1 MKKSVMLMAAML
13 AMTPLIPAAACAP
26 AYAMDTA
33 VLSAAGTVQAGGGP
47 ASIVLKPSSASQTLQ
62 GRRFTLYRLFEAEP
76 AAGGESVVYRF
87 DPKTEAAVKQAVAA
101 GLDIQAGVVGEQQA
115 VDYVA
120 SLSGQDSALR
130 EFLSTVQDHLQ
141 PAQGESF
148 RVDSTA
154 ADGSFT
160 IAGLDYGWYMADEEG
175 TDISGSHAAASLLM
189 VSTAAPSVQI
199 KVKSDYP
206 QLIKQIEE
214 DDGTAGWND
223 IGDYQYGQAIP
234 YRFETTL
241 PDVTGYETYLMRF
254 HDRMDP
260 ALDFDPSSVAV
271 TMDKDGK
278 QYRLSPQEFAITDT
292 PTADETFSVTI
303 PDIKAIADREFGSYG
318 QRVELTYSGV
328 FNEGIL
334 DRQDQGKQG
343 FENTVR
349 LEFSNDPDSSQT
361 GFTPWDTV
369 VCYTYRL
376 NAVKHNENDVKLAG
390 AKFRLYLDKECQTEL
405 GFAKHGD
412 VYLPADDAQDIVTD
426 DEGTFRLDGLDQGT
440 YWLREVQAPAGYHKL
455 KDPIEITITPG
466 FVDDRHAYVAGGQG
480 LTDLTATA
488 GGQDLETDPIQTSA
502 NLSVLNRTGSV
513 LPSTGSG
520 MTIVLFA
527 AAAGLAVTG
536 FWMGRRRG

>member
-87 DPKTEAAVKQAVAA
+87 DPETEAAVKQAVAA
-101 GLDIQAGVVGEQQA
+101 GLGIQAGAVGEQQA

-130 EFLSTVQDHLQ
+130 QFLSTVQNHLQ

-278 QYRLSPQEFAITDT
+278 QYRLSPQEFTITDT

-303 PDIKAIADREFGSYG
+303 PDIKAIADREFGSFG
-318 QRVELTYSGV
+318 QRVELTYNGV

-390 AKFRLYLDKECQTEL
+390 AKFRLYLDKDCQTEL

-412 VYLPADDAQDIVTD
+412 VYLPAADAQDIVTD
-426 DEGTFRLDGLDQGT
+426 DEGSFRLDGLDQGT

-536 FWMGRRRG
+536 LWMGRRRG

>member
-101 GLDIQAGVVGEQQA
+101 GLGIQAGVVGEQQA

-130 EFLSTVQDHLQ
+130 QFLSTVQDHLQ

-278 QYRLSPQEFAITDT
+278 QYRLSPQEFTITDT

-390 AKFRLYLDKECQTEL
+390 AKFRLYLDKDCQTEL

-412 VYLPADDAQDIVTD
+412 VYLPAADAQDIVTD
-426 DEGTFRLDGLDQGT
+426 DEGSFRLDGLDQGT

-536 FWMGRRRG
+536 LWMGRRRG

>member
-101 GLDIQAGVVGEQQA
+101 GLGIQAGVVGEQHA

-130 EFLSTVQDHLQ
+130 QFLSTVQDHLQ

-278 QYRLSPQEFAITDT
+278 QYRLSPQEFTITDT

-303 PDIKAIADREFGSYG
+303 PDIKAIADREFGSFG
-318 QRVELTYSGV
+318 QRVELTYKGV

-390 AKFRLYLDKECQTEL
+390 AKFRLYLDKDCQTEL
-405 GFAKHGD
+405 GFAKLGD
-412 VYLPADDAQDIVTD
+412 VYLPAADAQDIVTD

-536 FWMGRRRG
+536 LWMGRRRG

>member
-87 DPKTEAAVKQAVAA
+87 DPETEAAVKQAVAA
-101 GLDIQAGVVGEQQA
+101 GLGIQAGAVGEQQA

-130 EFLSTVQDHLQ
+130 QFLSTVQDHLQ

-271 TMDKDGK
+271 TLDKDGK
-278 QYRLSPQEFAITDT
+278 QYRLSPQEFTITDT

-303 PDIKAIADREFGSYG
+303 PDIKAIADREFGSFG
-318 QRVELTYSGV
+318 QRVELTYNGV

-390 AKFRLYLDKECQTEL
+390 AKFRLYLDKDCQTEL

-412 VYLPADDAQDIVTD
+412 VYLPAADAQDIVTD

-480 LTDLTATA
+480 LTNLTATA

-536 FWMGRRRG
+536 LWMGRRRG

>member
-101 GLDIQAGVVGEQQA
+101 GLGIQAGVVGEQQA

-130 EFLSTVQDHLQ
+130 QFLSTVQDHLQ

-278 QYRLSPQEFAITDT
+278 QYRLSPQEFTITDT

-390 AKFRLYLDKECQTEL
+390 AKFRLYLDKDCQTEL
-405 GFAKHGD
+405 GFAKLGD
-412 VYLPADDAQDIVTD
+412 VYLPAADAQDIVTD

-488 GGQDLETDPIQTSA
+488 GGHDLETDPIQTSA

-536 FWMGRRRG
+536 LWMGRRRG

>member
-26 AYAMDTA
+26 AHAMDTA

-101 GLDIQAGVVGEQQA
+101 GLGIQAGAVGEQQA

-130 EFLSTVQDHLQ
+130 QFLSTVQDHLQ
-141 PAQGESF
+141 SAQGESF

-241 PDVTGYETYLMRF
+241 PDVSGYETYLMRF

-271 TMDKDGK
+271 TLDKDGK
-278 QYRLSPQEFAITDT
+278 QYRLSPQEFTITAT

-390 AKFRLYLDKECQTEL
+390 AKFRLYLDKDCQTEL

-412 VYLPADDAQDIVTD
+412 VYLPAADAQDIVTD
-426 DEGTFRLDGLDQGT
+426 DEGSFRLDGLDQGT

-536 FWMGRRRG
+536 LWMGRRRG

>member
-33 VLSAAGTVQAGGGP
+33 MLSAAGTVQAGGGP

-101 GLDIQAGVVGEQQA
+101 GLGIQAGAVGEQQA

-130 EFLSTVQDHLQ
+130 QFLSTVQDHLQ
-141 PAQGESF
+141 SAQGESF

-241 PDVTGYETYLMRF
+241 PDVSGYETYLMRF

-271 TMDKDGK
+271 TLDKDGK
-278 QYRLSPQEFAITDT
+278 QYRLSPQEFTITDT

-303 PDIKAIADREFGSYG
+303 PDIKAIADREFGSFG
-318 QRVELTYSGV
+318 QRVELTYNGV

-390 AKFRLYLDKECQTEL
+390 AKFRLYLDKDCQTEL

-412 VYLPADDAQDIVTD
+412 VYLPAADAQDIVTD
-426 DEGTFRLDGLDQGT
+426 DEGSFRLDGLDQGT

-536 FWMGRRRG
+536 LWMGRRRG

>member
-1 MKKSVMLMAAML
+1 H
-13 AMTPLIPAAACAP
+13 
-26 AYAMDTA
+26 
-33 VLSAAGTVQAGGGP
+33 
-47 ASIVLKPSSASQTLQ
+47 
-62 GRRFTLYRLFEAEP
+62 
-76 AAGGESVVYRF
+76 RF

-101 GLDIQAGVVGEQQA
+101 GLGIQAGAVGEQQA

-130 EFLSTVQDHLQ
+130 QFLSTVQDHLQ

-278 QYRLSPQEFAITDT
+278 QYRLSPQEFTITDT

-303 PDIKAIADREFGSYG
+303 PDIKAIADREFGSFG
-318 QRVELTYSGV
+318 QRVELTYNGV

-390 AKFRLYLDKECQTEL
+390 AKFRLYLDKDCQTEL

-412 VYLPADDAQDIVTD
+412 VYLPAADAQDIVTD
-426 DEGTFRLDGLDQGT
+426 DEGSFRLDGLDQGT

-480 LTDLTATA
+480 LTNLTATA

-536 FWMGRRRG
+536 LWMGRRRG

>member
-62 GRRFTLYRLFEAEP
+62 ARRFTLYRLFEAEP

-101 GLDIQAGVVGEQQA
+101 GLGIQAGVVGEQQA

-130 EFLSTVQDHLQ
+130 QFLSTVQDHLQ

-278 QYRLSPQEFAITDT
+278 QYRLSPQEFTITDT

-303 PDIKAIADREFGSYG
+303 PDIKAIAAREFGSYG
-318 QRVELTYSGV
+318 QRVELTYNGV

-390 AKFRLYLDKECQTEL
+390 AKFRLYLDKDCQTEQ

-412 VYLPADDAQDIVTD
+412 VYLPAADAQDIVTD
-426 DEGTFRLDGLDQGT
+426 DEGSFRLDGLDQGT

-536 FWMGRRRG
+536 LWMGRRRG

>member
-33 VLSAAGTVQAGGGP
+33 MLSAAGTVQAGGGP

-101 GLDIQAGVVGEQQA
+101 GLGIQAGAVGEQQA

-130 EFLSTVQDHLQ
+130 QFLSTVQEHLQ

-271 TMDKDGK
+271 TLDKDGK
-278 QYRLSPQEFAITDT
+278 QYRLSPQEFTITDT

-303 PDIKAIADREFGSYG
+303 PDIKAIADREFGSFG
-318 QRVELTYSGV
+318 QRVELTYNGV

-390 AKFRLYLDKECQTEL
+390 AKFRLYLDKDCQTEL

-412 VYLPADDAQDIVTD
+412 VYLPAADAQDIVTD
-426 DEGTFRLDGLDQGT
+426 DEGSFRLDGLDQGT

-536 FWMGRRRG
+536 LWMGRRRG

>member
-26 AYAMDTA
+26 AHAMDTA

-101 GLDIQAGVVGEQQA
+101 GLGIQAGAVGEQQA

-130 EFLSTVQDHLQ
+130 QFLSTVQDHLQ
-141 PAQGESF
+141 SAQGESF
-148 RVDSTA
+148 RVDSMA

-271 TMDKDGK
+271 TLDKDGK
-278 QYRLSPQEFAITDT
+278 QYRLSPQEFTITDT

-303 PDIKAIADREFGSYG
+303 PDIKAIADREFGSFG
-318 QRVELTYSGV
+318 QRVELTYNGV

-390 AKFRLYLDKECQTEL
+390 AKFRLYLDKDCQTEL

-412 VYLPADDAQDIVTD
+412 VYLPAADAQDIVTD
-426 DEGTFRLDGLDQGT
+426 DEGSFRLDGLDQGT

-536 FWMGRRRG
+536 LWMGRRRG

>member
-101 GLDIQAGVVGEQQA
+101 GLGIQAGAVGEQQA

-130 EFLSTVQDHLQ
+130 QFLSTVQDHLQ

-278 QYRLSPQEFAITDT
+278 QYRLSPQEFTITDT

-303 PDIKAIADREFGSYG
+303 PDIKAIADREFGSFG
-318 QRVELTYSGV
+318 QRVELTYNGV

-390 AKFRLYLDKECQTEL
+390 AKFRLYLDKDCQTEL

-412 VYLPADDAQDIVTD
+412 VYLPAADAQDIVTD
-426 DEGTFRLDGLDQGT
+426 DEGSFRLDGLDQGT

-536 FWMGRRRG
+536 LWMGRRRG

>member
-33 VLSAAGTVQAGGGP
+33 MLSTAGTVQAGGGP

-101 GLDIQAGVVGEQQA
+101 GLGIQAGAVGEQQA

-130 EFLSTVQDHLQ
+130 QFLSTVQDHLQ
-141 PAQGESF
+141 SAQGESF

-278 QYRLSPQEFAITDT
+278 QYRLSPQEFTITDT

-390 AKFRLYLDKECQTEL
+390 AKFRLYLDKDCQTEL
-405 GFAKHGD
+405 GFAKLGD
-412 VYLPADDAQDIVTD
+412 VYLPAADAQDIVTD

-536 FWMGRRRG
+536 LWMGRRRG

>member
-1 MKKSVMLMAAML
+1 MKKTVMLMAAML

-33 VLSAAGTVQAGGGP
+33 MLSAAGTVQAGGGP

-101 GLDIQAGVVGEQQA
+101 GLGIQAGAVGEQQA

-130 EFLSTVQDHLQ
+130 QFLSTVQDHLQ
-141 PAQGESF
+141 SAQGESF

-278 QYRLSPQEFAITDT
+278 QYRLSPQEFTITDT

-303 PDIKAIADREFGSYG
+303 PDIKAIAAREFGSYG
-318 QRVELTYSGV
+318 QRVELTYNGV

-390 AKFRLYLDKECQTEL
+390 AKFRLYLDKDCQTEL

-412 VYLPADDAQDIVTD
+412 VYLPAADAQDIVTD
-426 DEGTFRLDGLDQGT
+426 DEGSFRLDGLDQGT

-536 FWMGRRRG
+536 LWMGRRRG

>member
-87 DPKTEAAVKQAVAA
+87 DPETEAAVKQAVAA
-101 GLDIQAGVVGEQQA
+101 GLGIQAGAVGEQQA

-130 EFLSTVQDHLQ
+130 QFLSTVQDHLQ

-278 QYRLSPQEFAITDT
+278 QYRLSPQEFTITDT

-303 PDIKAIADREFGSYG
+303 PDIKAIADREFGSFG
-318 QRVELTYSGV
+318 QRVELTYNGV

-390 AKFRLYLDKECQTEL
+390 AKFRLYLDKDCQTEL

-412 VYLPADDAQDIVTD
+412 VYLPAADAQDIVTD
-426 DEGTFRLDGLDQGT
+426 DEGSFRLDGLDQGT

-466 FVDDRHAYVAGGQG
+466 FVDDRHAYVAGGQW
-480 LTDLTATA
+480 LTNLTATA
-488 GGQDLETDPIQTSA
+488 GGQDLETDPIQTTA

-536 FWMGRRRG
+536 LWMGRRRG

>member
-101 GLDIQAGVVGEQQA
+101 GLGIQAGVVGEQQA

-130 EFLSTVQDHLQ
+130 QFLSTVQDHLQ

-278 QYRLSPQEFAITDT
+278 QYRLSPQEFTITDT

-303 PDIKAIADREFGSYG
+303 PDIKAIADREFGSFG
-318 QRVELTYSGV
+318 QRVELTYNGV

-390 AKFRLYLDKECQTEL
+390 AKFRLYLDKDCQTEL
-405 GFAKHGD
+405 GFAKLGD
-412 VYLPADDAQDIVTD
+412 VYLPAADAQDIVTD

-536 FWMGRRRG
+536 LWMGRRRG

>member
-87 DPKTEAAVKQAVAA
+87 DPKTEAALKQAVAA
-101 GLDIQAGVVGEQQA
+101 GLGIQAGAVGEQQA

-130 EFLSTVQDHLQ
+130 QFLSTVQDHLQ

-271 TMDKDGK
+271 TLDKDGK
-278 QYRLSPQEFAITDT
+278 QYRLSPQEFTITDT

-303 PDIKAIADREFGSYG
+303 PDIKAIAAREFGSYG
-318 QRVELTYSGV
+318 QRVELTYNGV

-390 AKFRLYLDKECQTEL
+390 AKFRLYLDKDCQTEL

-412 VYLPADDAQDIVTD
+412 VYLPAADAQDIVTD
-426 DEGTFRLDGLDQGT
+426 DEGSFRLDGLDQGT

-536 FWMGRRRG
+536 LWMGRRRG

>member
-1 MKKSVMLMAAML
+1 MKKSVMLMTAML

-33 VLSAAGTVQAGGGP
+33 ALSAAGTVQAGGGP

-101 GLDIQAGVVGEQQA
+101 GLGIQAGAVGEQQA

-130 EFLSTVQDHLQ
+130 QFLSTVQDHLQ
-141 PAQGESF
+141 PAQGDSF

-278 QYRLSPQEFAITDT
+278 QYRLSPQEFTITDT

-303 PDIKAIADREFGSYG
+303 PDIKAIADREFGSFG
-318 QRVELTYSGV
+318 QRVELTYNGV

-390 AKFRLYLDKECQTEL
+390 AKFRLYLDKDCQTEL

-412 VYLPADDAQDIVTD
+412 VYLPAADAQDIVTD
-426 DEGTFRLDGLDQGT
+426 DEGSFRLDGLDQGT

-536 FWMGRRRG
+536 LWMGRRRG

>member
-101 GLDIQAGVVGEQQA
+101 GLGIQAGVVGEQQA

-130 EFLSTVQDHLQ
+130 QFLSTVQDHLQ

-390 AKFRLYLDKECQTEL
+390 AKFRLYLDKDCQTEL

-412 VYLPADDAQDIVTD
+412 VYLPAADAQDIVTD

-536 FWMGRRRG
+536 LWMGRRRG

>member
-1 MKKSVMLMAAML
+1 
-13 AMTPLIPAAACAP
+13 
-26 AYAMDTA
+26 
-33 VLSAAGTVQAGGGP
+33 
-47 ASIVLKPSSASQTLQ
+47 
-62 GRRFTLYRLFEAEP
+62 
-76 AAGGESVVYRF
+76 
-87 DPKTEAAVKQAVAA
+87 
-101 GLDIQAGVVGEQQA
+101 
-115 VDYVA
+115 
-120 SLSGQDSALR
+120 
-130 EFLSTVQDHLQ
+130 
-141 PAQGESF
+141 
-148 RVDSTA
+148 
-154 ADGSFT
+154 
-160 IAGLDYGWYMADEEG
+160 
-175 TDISGSHAAASLLM
+175 
-189 VSTAAPSVQI
+189 
-199 KVKSDYP
+199 
-206 QLIKQIEE
+206 
-214 DDGTAGWND
+214 
-223 IGDYQYGQAIP
+223 
-234 YRFETTL
+234 
-241 PDVTGYETYLMRF
+241 
-254 HDRMDP
+254 MDP

-278 QYRLSPQEFAITDT
+278 QYRLSPQEFTITDT

-303 PDIKAIADREFGSYG
+303 PDIKAIADREFGSFG
-318 QRVELTYSGV
+318 QRVELTYNGV

-390 AKFRLYLDKECQTEL
+390 AKFRLYLDKDCQTEL

-412 VYLPADDAQDIVTD
+412 VYLPAADAQDIVTD
-426 DEGTFRLDGLDQGT
+426 DEGSFRLDGLDQGT

-480 LTDLTATA
+480 LTNLTATA

-536 FWMGRRRG
+536 LWMGRRRG

>member
-101 GLDIQAGVVGEQQA
+101 GLGIQAGAVGEQQA
-115 VDYVA
+115 VDYVT

-130 EFLSTVQDHLQ
+130 QFLSTVQDHLQ

-241 PDVTGYETYLMRF
+241 PDVSGYETYLMRF

-412 VYLPADDAQDIVTD
+412 VYLPAADAQDIVTD

-536 FWMGRRRG
+536 LWMGRRRG

>member
-101 GLDIQAGVVGEQQA
+101 GLGIQAGAVGEQQA

-130 EFLSTVQDHLQ
+130 QFLSTVQDHLQ

-241 PDVTGYETYLMRF
+241 PDVSGYETYLMRF

-271 TMDKDGK
+271 TLDKDGK
-278 QYRLSPQEFAITDT
+278 QYRLSPQEFTITDT

-303 PDIKAIADREFGSYG
+303 PDIKAIADREFGSFG
-318 QRVELTYSGV
+318 QRVELTYNGV

-390 AKFRLYLDKECQTEL
+390 AKFRLYLDKDCQTEL

-412 VYLPADDAQDIVTD
+412 VYLPAADAQDIVTD

-536 FWMGRRRG
+536 LWMGRRRG

>member
-101 GLDIQAGVVGEQQA
+101 GLGIQAGVVGEQQA

-130 EFLSTVQDHLQ
+130 QFLSTVQNHLQ

-175 TDISGSHAAASLLM
+175 TDISGSQAAASLLM

-278 QYRLSPQEFAITDT
+278 QYRLSPQEFTITDT

-303 PDIKAIADREFGSYG
+303 PDIKAIADREFGSFG
-318 QRVELTYSGV
+318 QRVELTYNGV

-334 DRQDQGKQG
+334 DRRDQGKQG

-390 AKFRLYLDKECQTEL
+390 AKFRLYLDKDCQTEL

-412 VYLPADDAQDIVTD
+412 VYLPAADAQDIVTD
-426 DEGTFRLDGLDQGT
+426 DEGSFRLDGLDQGT

-536 FWMGRRRG
+536 LWMGRRRG

>member
-33 VLSAAGTVQAGGGP
+33 MLSAAGTVQAGGGP

-101 GLDIQAGVVGEQQA
+101 GLGIQAGAVGEQQA
-115 VDYVA
+115 VDYVT

-130 EFLSTVQDHLQ
+130 QFLSTVQDHLQ

-241 PDVTGYETYLMRF
+241 PDVSGYETYLMRF

-271 TMDKDGK
+271 TLDKDGK
-278 QYRLSPQEFAITDT
+278 QYRLSPQEFTITDT

-303 PDIKAIADREFGSYG
+303 PDIKAIADREFGSFG
-318 QRVELTYSGV
+318 QRVELTYNGV

-390 AKFRLYLDKECQTEL
+390 AKFRLYLDKDCQTEL

-412 VYLPADDAQDIVTD
+412 VYLPAADAQDIVTD
-426 DEGTFRLDGLDQGT
+426 DEGSFRLDGLDQGT

-536 FWMGRRRG
+536 LWMGRRRG

>member
-87 DPKTEAAVKQAVAA
+87 EPKTEAAVKQAVAA
-101 GLDIQAGVVGEQQA
+101 GLGIQAGVVGEQQA

-130 EFLSTVQDHLQ
+130 QFLSTVQDHLQ

-278 QYRLSPQEFAITDT
+278 QYRLSPQEFTITDT

-303 PDIKAIADREFGSYG
+303 PDIKAIADREFGSFG
-318 QRVELTYSGV
+318 QRVELTYNGV

-390 AKFRLYLDKECQTEL
+390 AKFRLYLDKDCQTEL

-412 VYLPADDAQDIVTD
+412 VYLPAADAQDIVTD
-426 DEGTFRLDGLDQGT
+426 DEGSFRLDGLDQGT

-536 FWMGRRRG
+536 LWMGRRRG

>member
-26 AYAMDTA
+26 AHAMDTA
-33 VLSAAGTVQAGGGP
+33 MLSAAGTVQAGGGP

-101 GLDIQAGVVGEQQA
+101 GLGIQAGAVGEQQA
-115 VDYVA
+115 VDYVT

-130 EFLSTVQDHLQ
+130 QFLSTVQDHLQ

-271 TMDKDGK
+271 TLDKDGK
-278 QYRLSPQEFAITDT
+278 QYRLSPQEFTITDT

-303 PDIKAIADREFGSYG
+303 PDIKAIADREFGSFG
-318 QRVELTYSGV
+318 QRVELTYNGV

-390 AKFRLYLDKECQTEL
+390 AKFRLYLDKDCQTEL

-412 VYLPADDAQDIVTD
+412 VYLPAADAQDIVTD
-426 DEGTFRLDGLDQGT
+426 DEGSFRLDGLDQGT

-536 FWMGRRRG
+536 LWMGRRRG

>member
-101 GLDIQAGVVGEQQA
+101 GLGIQAGAVGEQQA

-130 EFLSTVQDHLQ
+130 QFLSTVQDHLQ

-278 QYRLSPQEFAITDT
+278 QYRLSPQEFTITDT

-303 PDIKAIADREFGSYG
+303 PDIKAIADREFGSFG
-318 QRVELTYSGV
+318 QRVELTYNGV

-390 AKFRLYLDKECQTEL
+390 AKFRLYLDKDCQTEL

-412 VYLPADDAQDIVTD
+412 VYLPAADAQDIVTD
-426 DEGTFRLDGLDQGT
+426 DEGSFRLDGLDQGT

-480 LTDLTATA
+480 LTNLTATA

-536 FWMGRRRG
+536 LWMGRRRG

>member
-101 GLDIQAGVVGEQQA
+101 GLGIQAGAVGEQQA

-130 EFLSTVQDHLQ
+130 QFLSTVQDHLQ

-271 TMDKDGK
+271 TLDKDGK
-278 QYRLSPQEFAITDT
+278 QYRLSPQEFTITDT

-303 PDIKAIADREFGSYG
+303 PDIKAIADREFGSFG
-318 QRVELTYSGV
+318 QRVELTYNGV

-390 AKFRLYLDKECQTEL
+390 AKFRLYLDKDCQTEL

-412 VYLPADDAQDIVTD
+412 VYLPAADAQDIVTD
-426 DEGTFRLDGLDQGT
+426 DEGSFRLDGLDQGT

-536 FWMGRRRG
+536 LWMGRRRG

>member
-26 AYAMDTA
+26 AHAMDTA

-76 AAGGESVVYRF
+76 AAGGESVVYCF

-101 GLDIQAGVVGEQQA
+101 GLGIQAGAVGEQQA

-130 EFLSTVQDHLQ
+130 QFLSTVQDHLQ
-141 PAQGESF
+141 SAQGESF

-241 PDVTGYETYLMRF
+241 PDVSGYETYLMRF

-278 QYRLSPQEFAITDT
+278 QYRLSPQEFTITAT

-390 AKFRLYLDKECQTEL
+390 AKFRLYLDKDCQTEL

-412 VYLPADDAQDIVTD
+412 VYLPAADAQDIVTD
-426 DEGTFRLDGLDQGT
+426 DEGSFRLDGLDQGT

-536 FWMGRRRG
+536 LWMGRRRG

>member
-26 AYAMDTA
+26 AHAMDTA

-101 GLDIQAGVVGEQQA
+101 GLGIQAGAVGEQQA

-130 EFLSTVQDHLQ
+130 QFLSTVQDHLQ

-241 PDVTGYETYLMRF
+241 PDVSGYETYLMRF

-390 AKFRLYLDKECQTEL
+390 AKFRLYLDKDCQTEL

-412 VYLPADDAQDIVTD
+412 VYLPAADAQDIVTD
-426 DEGTFRLDGLDQGT
+426 DEGSFRLDGLDQGT

-536 FWMGRRRG
+536 LWMGRRRG

>member
-33 VLSAAGTVQAGGGP
+33 MLSAAGTVQAGGGP

-101 GLDIQAGVVGEQQA
+101 GLGIQAGAVGEQQA
-115 VDYVA
+115 VDYVT

-130 EFLSTVQDHLQ
+130 QFLSTVQDHLQ

-271 TMDKDGK
+271 TLDKDGK
-278 QYRLSPQEFAITDT
+278 QYRLSPQEFTITDT

-303 PDIKAIADREFGSYG
+303 PDIKAIADREFGSFG
-318 QRVELTYSGV
+318 QRVELTYNGV

-390 AKFRLYLDKECQTEL
+390 AKFRLYLDKDCQTEL

-412 VYLPADDAQDIVTD
+412 VYLPAADAQDIVTD
-426 DEGTFRLDGLDQGT
+426 DEGSFRLDGLDQGT

-488 GGQDLETDPIQTSA
+488 GGQDLETNPIQTSA

-536 FWMGRRRG
+536 LWMGRRRG

>member
-101 GLDIQAGVVGEQQA
+101 GMGIQAGVVGEQQA

-130 EFLSTVQDHLQ
+130 QFLSTVQDHLQ

-278 QYRLSPQEFAITDT
+278 QYRLSPQEFTITDT

-303 PDIKAIADREFGSYG
+303 PDIKAIADREFGSFG
-318 QRVELTYSGV
+318 QRVELTYNGV

-390 AKFRLYLDKECQTEL
+390 AKFRLYLDKDCQTEL

-412 VYLPADDAQDIVTD
+412 VYLPAADAQDIVTD
-426 DEGTFRLDGLDQGT
+426 DEGSFRLDGLDQGT

-536 FWMGRRRG
+536 LWMGRRRG

>member
-1 MKKSVMLMAAML
+1 MKKSVMLMTAML

-33 VLSAAGTVQAGGGP
+33 ALSAAGTVQAGGGP

-101 GLDIQAGVVGEQQA
+101 GLGIQAGAVGEQQA
-115 VDYVA
+115 VDYVT

-130 EFLSTVQDHLQ
+130 QFLSTVQDHLQ
-141 PAQGESF
+141 PAQGDSF

-271 TMDKDGK
+271 TLDKDGK
-278 QYRLSPQEFAITDT
+278 QYRLSPQEFTITDT

-303 PDIKAIADREFGSYG
+303 PDIKAIADREFGSFG
-318 QRVELTYSGV
+318 QRVELTYNGV

-390 AKFRLYLDKECQTEL
+390 AKFRLYLDKDCQTEL

-412 VYLPADDAQDIVTD
+412 VYLPAADAQDIVTD
-426 DEGTFRLDGLDQGT
+426 DEGSFRLDGLDQGT

-536 FWMGRRRG
+536 LWMGRRRG

>member
-1 MKKSVMLMAAML
+1 MKKSVMLMTAML

-101 GLDIQAGVVGEQQA
+101 GLGIQAGAVGEQQA

-130 EFLSTVQDHLQ
+130 QFLSTVQDHLQ
-141 PAQGESF
+141 PAQGDSF

-241 PDVTGYETYLMRF
+241 VDVSGYETYLMRF

-271 TMDKDGK
+271 TLDKDGK
-278 QYRLSPQEFAITDT
+278 QYRLSPQEFTITDT

-303 PDIKAIADREFGSYG
+303 PDIKAIADREFGSFG
-318 QRVELTYSGV
+318 QRVELTYNGV

-390 AKFRLYLDKECQTEL
+390 AKFRLYLDKDCQTEL

-412 VYLPADDAQDIVTD
+412 VYLPAADAQDIVTD
-426 DEGTFRLDGLDQGT
+426 DEGSFRLDGLDQGT

-536 FWMGRRRG
+536 LWMGRRRG

>member
-33 VLSAAGTVQAGGGP
+33 GLSAAGTVQAGGGP

-101 GLDIQAGVVGEQQA
+101 GLGIQAGVVGEQQA

-130 EFLSTVQDHLQ
+130 QFLSTVQDHLQ

-278 QYRLSPQEFAITDT
+278 QYRLSPQEFTITDT

-390 AKFRLYLDKECQTEL
+390 AKFRLYLDKDCQTEL
-405 GFAKHGD
+405 GFAKLGD
-412 VYLPADDAQDIVTD
+412 VYLPAADAQDIVTD

-536 FWMGRRRG
+536 LWMGRRRG

>member
-1 MKKSVMLMAAML
+1 MKKSVMLMTAML

-33 VLSAAGTVQAGGGP
+33 ALSAAGTVQAGGGP

-101 GLDIQAGVVGEQQA
+101 GLGIQAGAVGEQQA

-130 EFLSTVQDHLQ
+130 QFLSTVQDHLQ
-141 PAQGESF
+141 PAQGDSF

-271 TMDKDGK
+271 TLDKDGK
-278 QYRLSPQEFAITDT
+278 QYRLSPQEFTITDT

-303 PDIKAIADREFGSYG
+303 PDIKAIADREFGSFG

-390 AKFRLYLDKECQTEL
+390 AKFRLYLDKDCQTEL
-405 GFAKHGD
+405 EFAKHGD
-412 VYLPADDAQDIVTD
+412 VYLPAADAQDIVTD
-426 DEGTFRLDGLDQGT
+426 DEGSFRLDGLDQGT

-536 FWMGRRRG
+536 LWMGRRRG

>member
-13 AMTPLIPAAACAP
+13 AMTPLMPAAACAP

-101 GLDIQAGVVGEQQA
+101 GLGIQAGVVGEQQA

-120 SLSGQDSALR
+120 SLSGQGSALR
-130 EFLSTVQDHLQ
+130 QFLSTVQDHLQ

-241 PDVTGYETYLMRF
+241 PDVSGYETYLMRF

-278 QYRLSPQEFAITDT
+278 QYRLSPQEFTITDT

-303 PDIKAIADREFGSYG
+303 PDIKAIADREFGSFG
-318 QRVELTYSGV
+318 QRVELTYNGV

-390 AKFRLYLDKECQTEL
+390 AKFRLYLDKDCQTEL

-412 VYLPADDAQDIVTD
+412 VYLPAADAQDIVTD
-426 DEGTFRLDGLDQGT
+426 DEGSFRLDGLDQGT

-536 FWMGRRRG
+536 LWMGRRRG

>member
-26 AYAMDTA
+26 AHAMDTA

-101 GLDIQAGVVGEQQA
+101 GLGIQAGAVGEQQA

-130 EFLSTVQDHLQ
+130 QFLSTVQDHLQ

-303 PDIKAIADREFGSYG
+303 PDIKAIADREFGSFG
-318 QRVELTYSGV
+318 QRVELTYNGV

-390 AKFRLYLDKECQTEL
+390 AKFRLYLDKDCQTEL

-412 VYLPADDAQDIVTD
+412 VYLPAADAQDIVTD
-426 DEGTFRLDGLDQGT
+426 DEGSFRLDGLDQGT

-536 FWMGRRRG
+536 LWMGRRRG

>member
-87 DPKTEAAVKQAVAA
+87 DPETEAAVKQAVAA
-101 GLDIQAGVVGEQQA
+101 GLGIQAGAVGEQQA

-130 EFLSTVQDHLQ
+130 QFLSTVQDHLQ

-278 QYRLSPQEFAITDT
+278 QYRLSPQEFTITDT

-303 PDIKAIADREFGSYG
+303 PDIKAIADREFGSFG
-318 QRVELTYSGV
+318 QRVELTYNGV

-390 AKFRLYLDKECQTEL
+390 AKFRLYLDKDCQTEL

-412 VYLPADDAQDIVTD
+412 VYLPAADAQDIVTD
-426 DEGTFRLDGLDQGT
+426 DEGSFRLDGLDQGT

-480 LTDLTATA
+480 LTNLTATA

-520 MTIVLFA
+520 MTIVLCA

-536 FWMGRRRG
+536 LWMGRRRG

>member
-33 VLSAAGTVQAGGGP
+33 MLSTAGTVQAGGGP

-101 GLDIQAGVVGEQQA
+101 GLGIQAGAVGEQQA

-130 EFLSTVQDHLQ
+130 QFLSTVQDHLQ

-278 QYRLSPQEFAITDT
+278 QYRLSPQEFTITDT

-390 AKFRLYLDKECQTEL
+390 AKFRLYLDKDCQTEL
-405 GFAKHGD
+405 GFAKLGD
-412 VYLPADDAQDIVTD
+412 VYLPAADAQDIVTD

-536 FWMGRRRG
+536 LWMGRRRG